1 MFLHLWIRLL
11 NNVRHIVS
19 KTFSWKRQTI
29 QGHIFCQTY
38 LFAGHEQ
45 EHTLNVKFL
54 KVLYLIELIS
64 SPFLLMSLKTG
75 LRGLKGL
82 SILTDRVYE
91 WSGVTVERQYLGKQT
106 FDTVVRGREALFF
119 CGNDEFNFVNMNI
132 FIWVQY
138 LNWELHIL
146 HNPRYSSFVGCCSY
160 LLRTLFLVEVSSGK
174 FLPVSQSQKAG
185 TARHSRL
192 MKRRSLTC
200 TTWGLTIPGHTDC
213 STIRLHG

>member
-38 LFAGHEQ
+38 LFAGHGQ

-91 WSGVTVERQYLGKQT
+91 
-106 FDTVVRGREALFF
+106 
-119 CGNDEFNFVNMNI
+119 
-132 FIWVQY
+132 
-138 LNWELHIL
+138 
-146 HNPRYSSFVGCCSY
+146 
-160 LLRTLFLVEVSSGK
+160 
-174 FLPVSQSQKAG
+174 
-185 TARHSRL
+185 
-192 MKRRSLTC
+192 
-200 TTWGLTIPGHTDC
+200 
-213 STIRLHG
+213 